1 MPVRVGQSAGPPS
14 RPEDAMANNVSSP
27 RKPVRVALWTGLVAV
42 PALAA
47 AAAGPALSAALSQDS
62 VIAVPAGFTVPVA
75 VSAAAPRPAD
85 DLGGL
90 WQKTG
95 RFVYTPPE
103 RSTYFPPP
111 PP

>member
-1 MPVRVGQSAGPPS
+1 MPVRVGVPAGPQR
-14 RPEDAMANNVSSP
+14 RPEEAMANNVSSP
-27 RKPVRVALWTGLVAV
+27 RKAARVVFWTGLVAV
-42 PALAA
+42 PAFAA

-62 VIAVPAGFTVPVA
+62 AVAVAAGFTVPVA
-75 VSAAAPRPAD
+75 ASAAAARPAD

-95 RFVYTPPE
+95 RFVYNPPE